1 MMRSLTLFM
10 LCALIGVSQLQAG
23 GSTVQASNFLSPRAI
38 SAKTERLNSTSFVKP
53 FMLHHDAASQIFN
66 GTERELTIKS
76 MLLPPYGEAD
86 LQLVRTPSVFDA
98 NTQFLVNT
106 KNGKMPFRVRP
117 ISSYKG
123 TVNGDPSTAVTL
135 HYSEGNLVGFVQ
147 HADGKRTV
155 IGIDYSARAVNGATP
170 HVVADEAASVEPLNL
185 STFNCG
191 ADLLPVDQKGAVT
204 SMLIPSS
211 IEKGESP
218 QQKPLKELKLAVA
231 LREDVDSFV
240 KLRYGWTEEQL
251 AQHFTKIVAAMSQA
265 YEEDLNTRLYI
276 SYMLIY
282 TEDAPS
288 GYFNTGS
295 DPGALLE
302 EFSLDWSSG
311 YGQVDRAA
319 AHLYTLKKPVGG
331 TYVGGIAYG
340 GQAGSRLCVKDHRGA
355 YGVSTIDMRANE
367 EIPGDPTRANAF
379 VWDVF
384 VAAHEIGHNVGAPH
398 THNCFWSPPVD
409 TCQLKSDN
417 TDACYDTPVPRR
429 VRLGTIMSYCHLVN
443 GSTTPLTF
451 GSRVAERMRTWVDAS
466 SCIGAPPD
474 PVVSIT
480 TPRGSEEWDG
490 GQQVTIKWVTS
501 RVDNVNLH
509 YSTDDGANWN
519 FIAGPIPAVDSQ
531 YVWTLPAIAASELWI
546 RLSDASNVAVQNISI
561 ASHKITV
568 PLAIVAPAG
577 GERLAQGRTFNVRFN
592 KEASV
597 GPVAILFAPDG
608 TSYETIASDITT
620 TSYDWTVPNIET
632 STARIRVV
640 AQSNSQIVSTS
651 NPFAIGVPRFELLL
665 PAEGA
670 DFCNN
675 QDNQFNWSAD
685 FVDRIRIEYS
695 ADGGVTWR
703 LAVQQVSVPAEQW
716 QIFSR
721 NSSLGQVPV
730 GSKIK
735 LRVLDNADREIVY
748 DTRDVLNVV
757 ACDAPVS
764 VDEDVVT
771 TGGLKILGVTPNP
784 ASSNV
789 SVNIQHNA
797 TARLEIIA
805 IDQAGASV
813 VLRSDVDVMGEGST
827 VISVPVDRFASGSY
841 RLVVRSGA
849 TMADAPLTIIR

>member
-1 MMRSLTLFM
+1 MMRSLTLLI
-10 LCALIGVSQLQAG
+10 LCAVMSASQLFAG
-23 GSTVQASNFLSPRAI
+23 GATFQASNFLSPRAT
-38 SAKTERLNSTSFVKP
+38 SAKSERLNSTSFVKP
-53 FMLHHDAASQIFN
+53 FMLHNDAASQIFN
-66 GTERELTIKS
+66 GAERELTIKS
-76 MLLPPYGEAD
+76 MPLPPYGEAD
-86 LQLVRTPSVFDA
+86 LHLVRTPSVFDA

-106 KNGKMPFRVRP
+106 KKGKMPFRVRP

-191 ADLLPVDQKGAVT
+191 ADMLPVDQKGAVT
-204 SMLIPSS
+204 SMLMPSS

-218 QQKPLKELKLAVA
+218 QQKPLKELKLAIA

-288 GYFNTGS
+288 GYFNNGS
-295 DPGALLE
+295 APGDLLE

-340 GQAGSRLCVKDHRGA
+340 GQAGTRLCVKDHRGA

-451 GSRVAERMRTWVDAS
+451 GTKVAERMRTWVDAAG
-466 SCIGAPPD
+466 CIVAPPD

-480 TPRGSEEWDG
+480 TPRGSEDWDG

-509 YSTDDGANWN
+509 YSTDDGANWTY
-519 FIAGPIPAVDSQ
+519 IAGPIPAVDSQ
-531 YVWTLPAIAASELWI
+531 YVWTLPTVGVSELWI
-546 RLSDASNVAVQNISI
+546 RLSDASNVATQNISI

-568 PLAIVAPAG
+568 PISIITPAG
-577 GERLAQGRTFNVRFN
+577 GERLGQGRTYNVRFS

-597 GPVAILFAPDG
+597 GSVAILFAADG
-608 TSYETIASDITT
+608 NSYETIASDITA
-620 TSYDWTVPNIET
+620 TSYDWTVPMVET
-632 STARIRVV
+632 SNARIRVV
-640 AQSNSQIVSTS
+640 AQSNSNIVATS
-651 NPFAIGVPRFELLL
+651 NPFSIGVPRFELLL
-665 PAEGA
+665 PSENSNI
-670 DFCNN
+670 CNN

-695 ADGGVTWR
+695 ADDGATWKS
-703 LAVQQVSVPAEQW
+703 AIQQVSVAANQW

-721 NSSLGQVPV
+721 NSSLGQVAA
-730 GSKIK
+730 GTKIK
-735 LRVLDNADREIVY
+735 LRVLDNTDRAIEY

-764 VDEDVVT
+764 VDEETFSPND
-771 TGGLKILGVTPNP
+771 LKIVGVTPNP

-789 SVNIQHNA
+789 SIEIAHAVG
-797 TARLEIIA
+797 ARLEIVA

-813 VLRSDVDVMGEGST
+813 VLRNDVDVVGDGRTT
-827 VISVPVDRFASGSY
+827 VSVPVDRFASGSY
-841 RLVVRSGA
+841 RIVVRSGEM
-849 TMADAPLTIIR
+849 MADAPLTIIR